1 MKNIIYFHTLFKP
14 KLNYMKKNLQ
24 ILTIFLLCQTAL
36 NAQNV
41 FQKWSNCFKD
51 TSLGYASPTDMVTDP
66 NGNTYITGYFDKPG
80 ADFDKEHFFLLK
92 LNTDGEQQWITYYPA
107 NAETND
113 KTSFDIGRALV
124 LDKQNNIY
132 VAGDR
137 FDTLCDICTIPIKY
151 WDLFVIKYNPQGGV
165 VWLNRYDGPDDT
177 HQSATEISIDK
188 NGSLL
193 VVGSEGKYNKKKLQ
207 TDSKLF
213 IEKINKNGQ
222 TAWIKKVK
230 STVGNAISSDAD
242 GNVLVA
248 GALNNFNVYSLQKP
262 LLMKYSSKGDSLWT
276 AVFDDNNKNGR
287 LFFVGS
293 DASGNIY
300 VNGQTDTAAFVN
312 NPRIITIK
320 YNPAGNLLW
329 ARKEISSTNTIPHLY
344 GSFAVDAKGKSYVTG
359 TLAPYHV
366 RNNWITSVYENNGDL
381 SWTAQYADEFD
392 GNDKPA
398 DLVIDTAGSV
408 YITGYSY
415 NNKFGYVYTTIKY
428 NAHGTQEWLKTYH
441 NSEHNSNAFAN
452 AIALDGI
459 GNVYVTGG
467 ATDGLCTLKYGLKNA
482 SLNRDAI
489 KENSILI
496 FPNPVQNILHLKL
509 QKRITGNLY
518 YKIFN
523 LDGSLFSEGILNAQ
537 SPQDA
542 FDINVQ
548 NLPKGIHLSTI
559 KIGEKMYK
567 VTFIKE

>member
-1 MKNIIYFHTLFKP
+1 
-14 KLNYMKKNLQ
+14 MKKNLQ
-24 ILTIFLLCQTAL
+24 ILVILLLYQTAL

-41 FQKWSNCFKD
+41 FQKWNNCFKD
-51 TSLGYASPTDMVTDP
+51 TGMGYSVPTDMITDP

-92 LNTDGEQQWITYYPA
+92 LNTDGEQQWINYYPA

-137 FDTLCDICTIPIKY
+137 FDTLCDICTIPIKF

-188 NGSLL
+188 SGSLL
-193 VVGSEGKYNKKKLQ
+193 VVGSEGKYNKKTSQ
-207 TDSKLF
+207 TDSKLL

-222 TAWIKKVK
+222 TAWIRKVK
-230 STVGNAISSDAD
+230 STVGNAISSDGD

-248 GALNNFNVYSLQKP
+248 GASNNFNVYSLQKP
-262 LLMKYSSKGDSLWT
+262 LVTKYSSKGDSLWT

-287 LFFVGS
+287 LFFIGT

-329 ARKEISSTNTIPHLY
+329 ARKEIASTNTIPHLY
-344 GSFAVDAKGKSYVTG
+344 GSFLVDAKGKSYVTG
-359 TLAPYHV
+359 SLAPYHV
-366 RNNWITSVYENNGDL
+366 RRNWITSVYENNGDL
-381 SWTAQYADEFD
+381 SWTAQYADEFE

-398 DLVIDTAGSV
+398 DLVTDTAGNV

-428 NAHGTQEWLKTYH
+428 NAHGIQEWLKTYH
-441 NSEHNSNAFAN
+441 NTEHNSNAFSN

-459 GNVYVTGG
+459 GNVYVTGS
-467 ATDGLCTLKYGLKNA
+467 ATDGLCTLKYGPKNA
-482 SLNRDAI
+482 SLNKDAI
-489 KENSILI
+489 EENSILI
-496 FPNPVQNILHLKL
+496 FPNPVSNILHIKFEKRVTGKL
-509 QKRITGNLY
+509 D

-523 LDGSLFSEGILNAQ
+523 LDGSLFSEGILSAQ

-548 NLPKGIHLSTI
+548 NLKKGIHLS
-559 KIGEKMYK
+559 KINMGEKMYK
-567 VTFIKE
+567 VTFIKD